1 MKIAFYMGAI
11 CVRGT
16 SNATYDYADYNEKIL
31 GNQSIIIIPNSSL
44 SVNDRLGVIR
54 ISTRFPIRIHDGLD
68 HLDRILLEEGCTMMY
83 NLKYGKN
90 DGLLSKK
97 VKNLIHC
104 VFDMSEPH
112 GDVYAGVSRALAAK
126 FGKDLY
132 VPHMVGLKPTG
143 KDNLKKEL
151 GIPESAIVFGRY
163 GGLDTFNIRFCM
175 DIITW
180 LVNIRR
186 DIYFIFI
193 NTPEFYKHPQIFYLP
208 KITGEEDKNRFIQ
221 TCDAH
226 LECGTLGHSFGL
238 AIAENSV
245 NNKPVIAYRPQPNTL
260 WNTAHVEILGDGGL
274 YFKDEDEFKNILT
287 NFNPVHYKSIDNNFY
302 KDYTPE
308 KVMEIFKRVFIDGS

>member
-31 GNQSIIIIPNSSL
+31 GNQSLIIIPKSSL
-44 SVNDRLGVIR
+44 EINDKLGVIR
-54 ISTRFPIRIHDGLD
+54 ISSRFPIRIHDGQEELD
-68 HLDRILLEEGCTMMY
+68 KILEQEGCSMMY

-90 DGLLSKK
+90 DGVKATK

-112 GDVYAGVSRALAAK
+112 GDVYAGVSRAMASK
-126 FGKDLY
+126 FGKELY
-132 VPHMVGLKPTG
+132 VPHMVGLKPG
-143 KDNLKKEL
+143 SKDNLRGQL
-151 GIPESAIVFGRY
+151 GIPETAIVFGRY

-175 DIITW
+175 NIIIW

-186 DIYFIFI
+186 DLYFLFI
-193 NTPEFYKHPQIFYLP
+193 NTVEFYRHPQIFYLP
-208 KITGEEDKNRFIQ
+208 KITSDEDKNRFIQ

-245 NNKPVIAYRPQPNTL
+245 NNKPIIAYRPEPNTL
-260 WNTAHVEILGDGGL
+260 WNTAHLEILGENGL
-274 YFKDEDEFKNILT
+274 YFKDEDEFKNILSK
-287 NFNPVHYKSIDNNFY
+287 FKPSDYKNRDMNFY

-308 KVMEIFKRVFIDGS
+308 KVMAIFKTVFID

>member
-31 GNQSIIIIPNSSL
+31 GNKSLIIIPKSSL
-44 SVNDRLGVIR
+44 EINDRLGVIR
-54 ISTRFPIRIHDGLD
+54 ISTRFPIRIHDGPESLD
-68 HLDRILLEEGCTMMY
+68 SILVEEGCSMMY
-83 NLKYGKN
+83 NIKYGKN
-90 DGLLSKK
+90 DGPLSKK

-112 GDVYAGVSRALAAK
+112 GDVYAGVSDALAKK
-126 FGKDLY
+126 FGKTLY
-132 VPHMVGLKPTG
+132 VPHMVGLKPSGT
-143 KDNLKKEL
+143 DNLRKTL

-175 DIITW
+175 DIIVWT
-180 LVNIRR
+180 VNTRR
-186 DIYFIFI
+186 DIYFLFI
-193 NTPEFYKHPQIFYLP
+193 NTQEFYKHPQIFYLP
-208 KITGEEDKNRFIQ
+208 KITSEEDKNKFIQ

-245 NNKPVIAYRPQPNTL
+245 NNRPIIAYRPEPNTL
-260 WNTAHVEILGDGGL
+260 WNTAHLEILGENGL
-274 YFKDEDEFKNILT
+274 YFRDEDEFKNIISK
-287 NFNPVHYKSIDNNFY
+287 FKPADYKKRDMNFY

-308 KVMEIFKRVFIDGS
+308 KVMKIFKEVFIDG